1 MRKKVV
7 SAILCASMVAG
18 MVVIPG
24 VAVKADDKKLIGVT
38 MPTKDLQRWNQDGE
52 NMKKELEAAG
62 YEVDLQY
69 ASNDVST
76 QVSQLENQV
85 ANGCDLLV
93 VASIDGSSLGEPLK
107 QAKEAG
113 IPVISYD
120 RLLMN
125 SDAVT
130 YYATFD
136 NYKVGQKQGEYLVDA
151 LDLDNQDGPFNIE
164 LFTGDPGDNNCNFFL
179 NPDRQSSSRLQL
191 LTGTVQKLRTEWI
204 QSSLVT
210 TLTEQ
215 TLTQFSAPTTPQHL
229 V

>member
-76 QVSQLENQV
+76 QVSQLE
-85 ANGCDLLV
+85 
-93 VASIDGSSLGEPLK
+93 I
-107 QAKEAG
+107 
-113 IPVISYD
+113 
-120 RLLMN
+120 
-125 SDAVT
+125 
-130 YYATFD
+130 
-136 NYKVGQKQGEYLVDA
+136 
-151 LDLDNQDGPFNIE
+151 
-164 LFTGDPGDNNCNFFL
+164 
-179 NPDRQSSSRLQL
+179 RLQTDVIFWL
-191 LTGTVQKLRTEWI
+191 WHLSTEAV
-204 QSSLVT
+204 LV
-210 TLTEQ
+210 
-215 TLTQFSAPTTPQHL
+215 SH
-229 V
+229 